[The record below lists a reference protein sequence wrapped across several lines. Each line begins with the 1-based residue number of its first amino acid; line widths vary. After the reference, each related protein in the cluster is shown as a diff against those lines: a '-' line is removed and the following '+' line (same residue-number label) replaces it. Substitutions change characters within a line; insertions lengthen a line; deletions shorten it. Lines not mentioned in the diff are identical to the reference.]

1 MNNYLKTIGV
11 SIGLLGVGAA
21 GGLALGLAAGILLA
35 PRSGRESRESV
46 RRGVGQ
52 AVDKGRTYVD
62 KIRTHVGDGVETV
75 AED

>member
-1 MNNYLKTIGV
+1 MNNHLRTIGI

-52 AVDKGRTYVD
+52 AVDKGRSYVD
-62 KIRTHVGDGVETV
+62 KIRTHVGDGVETA
-75 AED
+75 AEE

>member
-1 MNNYLKTIGV
+1 VNNYLKTVGISV
-11 SIGLLGVGAA
+11 GLLGVGVA

-52 AVDKGRTYVD
+52 AVDKGRSYVD
-62 KIRTHVGDGVETV
+62 RIRDHVGDGVKQV
-75 AED
+75 AEE